1 MLGLSL
7 GQSAVYSVTQLA
19 DNLSRGP
26 LKGQS
31 TALNPSRSDRPVFDA
46 IYQILPSL
54 FDLVPVVLVCL
65 LLWRHE
71 RPRLGRLGIDTR
83 RPVADLG
90 VGAALALVIGIGGI
104 VIYVGGLALGLT
116 VRVDAAPLSEQ
127 WWSIPVLVLAAFRA
141 GASEEVIVIA
151 YLFFRL
157 RELGWSRWTIILSA
171 AALRGSYHLYQG
183 FSAFLGNF
191 IMGVI
196 FGWLF
201 TRTGRVLPLVIAHT
215 LINTAIFVGYPW
227 AFSTFPQFFG
237 G

>member
-7 GQSAVYSVTQLA
+7 GQSAVYSVVQLA

-31 TALNPSRSDRPVFDA
+31 TALNPSRSDRALFDA
-46 IYQILPSL
+46 IYQVLPSL
-54 FDLVPVVLVCL
+54 FDLVPVALVCF
-65 LLWRHE
+65 LLWRSA
-71 RPRLGRLGIDTR
+71 RPHLGRLGIDTR
-83 RPVADLG
+83 RPGADLG
-90 VGAALALVIGIGGI
+90 VGVLLSIIVGGGGI
-104 VIYVGGLALGLT
+104 VIYVAGLALGLT

-127 WWSIPVLVLAAFRA
+127 WWSIPVLILAAFRA

-151 YLFFRL
+151 YLFLRL

-183 FSAFLGNF
+183 FSAFLGNL

-196 FGWLF
+196 FGWLY
-201 TRTGRVLPLVIAHT
+201 TRTGRVLPLVVAHT

-227 AFSTFPQFFG
+227 AFTTFPQFFG